1 MERGQMEKLLGH
13 SLPPQLYNALRS
25 RPSLERKRTEIHEL
39 VERAVSRWALPK
51 TARDAIADNVTLK
64 IVKEIRQGLEPE
76 IRPLIACLLHEE
88 AARRGRSIREVNRAL
103 AAIGAHT
110 REASHWLVLA
120 ASSMPFKILVSGAE
134 RSGKT
139 CEVDRTQWKSW
150 LEMHGYSEDAR
161 IVRALVPL
169 YMSDVGM
176 TEIRVVGAII
186 LEYSKKRRATL
197 VSPSTLRIW
206 VDLARSFY
214 AFRSMKKVRLDGNSS
229 APHPELDRIS
239 YAKKFMLGNGLFPL
253 STELATVA
261 GCLRRLNATFLGVF
275 KEKRNDEGRSWKSVA
290 IDALSEAD
298 QQVFTTISR
307 VKRGEVIMAV
317 GRMTNKLKKNDLHHT
332 GTKGILVLSEFEV
345 VEQ

>member
-1 MERGQMEKLLGH
+1 MEKLLGH

-25 RPSLERKRTEIHEL
+25 HPSLERKRTEIHEL

-51 TARDAIADNVTLK
+51 AAKDAITDNVTLK
-64 IVKEIRQGLEPE
+64 IVKEIRQGLDPE
-76 IRPLIACLLHEE
+76 TKPMIACLLHEE

-120 ASSMPFKILVSGAE
+120 TSSTPFKILVSGAE
-134 RSGKT
+134 RSGKI
-139 CEVDRTQWKSW
+139 CEVDKTQWKSW
-150 LEMHGYSEDAR
+150 LEMHGFPEDAR

-176 TEIRVVGAII
+176 TEIRVDGAII

-197 VSPSTLRIW
+197 VNPSTLRIW

-214 AFRSMKKVRLDGNSS
+214 AFRSMKKVRLDGHYSS
-229 APHPELDRIS
+229 TPHAELDRIS
-239 YAKKFMLGNGLFPL
+239 YAKKFMLGSGLFPL

-261 GCLRRLNATFLGVF
+261 GCLRVLNATFLGVF
-275 KEKRNDEGRSWKSVA
+275 KEKRNDDGRSWKRVA
-290 IDALSEAD
+290 IDALCEAD
-298 QQVFTTISR
+298 QQVFASISR

-317 GRMTNKLKKNDLHHT
+317 GKMMNKLKKNDLRHT
-332 GTKGILVLSEFEV
+332 GVKGILVLSEFEV
-345 VEQ
+345 VE